1 MIILVFL
8 RKYYDKNAVEN
19 TTLGKQKYIMPMDKK
34 MRKIVLPLAKPYP
47 KNDDWVKIDR
57 NMFKNEKTD

>member
-1 MIILVFL
+1 MQ
-8 RKYYDKNAVEN
+8 KYYDKNAYEYV
-19 TTLGKQKYIMPMDKK
+19 TKGKRKYLMPMDKK

-57 NMFKNEKTD
+57 NMFKEKKIIDSN

>member
-1 MIILVFL
+1 MDRNAICYITKGK
-8 RKYYDKNAVEN
+8 RKY
-19 TTLGKQKYIMPMDKK
+19 LMPMDKK